1 MRNLLITGLMMA
13 SCSATGA
20 DQPFNPYNQQY
31 TFNQNQQYG
40 STNWYSSALGMGVA
54 QAGVTLIGGLVN
66 AMSRPDPVVY
76 LPPPSQPVYVNGSP
90 SSIAPTGS
98 NSLSGNNCTMQTMYD
113 QGGSPRYLKVC
124 E

>member
-1 MRNLLITGLMMA
+1 MKAFSTTVFLIA
-13 SCSATGA
+13 SFSAWGI
-20 DQPFNPYNQQY
+20 DQPYSPYNQQY

-76 LPPPSQPVYVNGSP
+76 MQPQQAPVVIQTPDASREANMAPGANPGSC
-90 SSIAPTGS
+90 S
-98 NSLSGNNCTMQTMYD
+98 MQTLYD
-113 QGGSPRYLKVC
+113 QQGNPRYVKVC
-124 E
+124 D

>member
-1 MRNLLITGLMMA
+1 MKTLLTAVFLIA
-13 SCSATGA
+13 SFSAWGI
-20 DQPFNPYNQQY
+20 DQPYDPYNQQY

-76 LPPPSQPVYVNGSP
+76 MQPQQAPVYVNNP
-90 SSIAPTGS
+90 AAPVAAATAPGAGTGHC
-98 NSLSGNNCTMQTMYD
+98 NMQTLYD
-113 QGGSPRYLKVC
+113 RQGNPRYVKVC
-124 E
+124 D